1 MIFLAVE
8 SAKLKLPTQAET
20 TKNTKGMQKFKGR
33 GVPYLPLKQIHTH
46 THTNE
51 QQLTMHKKWAYHRG
65 IAKFFWHLSLVS
77 LRLISF
83 TQNKNDA
90 FFMELNYFI
99 SNVFNYLSH

>member
-1 MIFLAVE
+1 MCGFGLKIKNITRVTEMIFLAVE

-46 THTNE
+46 THRNE

-65 IAKFFWHLSLVS
+65 IAKFF
-77 LRLISF
+77 
-83 TQNKNDA
+83 
-90 FFMELNYFI
+90 
-99 SNVFNYLSH
+99 